1 MLASKTRLYH
11 IKRTSVMSTAVV
23 TKETPQAYNIGPAH
37 ETRAIIRG
45 PSTDLALLHRS
56 LAELPYTVTHA
67 QGSYLFLNDG
77 RKILD
82 ACGGAAVAI
91 LGHGNSEVIGA
102 TMAQMQKVS
111 YIHTVSYTPEPA
123 EDLAQLLVNMGG
135 GAYKLEKVYLVGS
148 GSEANEAALKVARQ
162 YFVEKGEPRRR
173 HYVARRQAYHGN
185 TMGAMTV
192 SSNLPRK
199 TPYMGI
205 LPSNVSFVSP
215 AYAYRHQKNE
225 ETEEQYVKRL
235 VSELRQE
242 FLRIG
247 PENIVSFM

>member
-1 MLASKTRLYH
+1 MT
-11 IKRTSVMSTAVV
+11 TSIV
-23 TKETPQAYNIGPAH
+23 TNETPEAYNIGSIH
-37 ETRAIIRG
+37 ETRTVIRG
-45 PSTDLALLHRS
+45 PSKDRALLHRS
-56 LAELPYTVTHA
+56 LAELPHTVTHA
-67 QGSYLFLNDG
+67 HGSYLFLDDG

-91 LGHGNSEVIGA
+91 LGHGNSEVIAA

-111 YIHTVSYTPEPA
+111 YIHTGSYTTDPA
-123 EDLAQLLVNMGG
+123 EELAQLLVNMGD
-135 GAYKLEKVYLVGS
+135 GALKFEKAYLVGS
-148 GSEANEAALKVARQ
+148 GSEANEAALKVTRQ
-162 YFVEKGEPRRR
+162 YFVEKGEPQRR

-185 TMGAMTV
+185 TMGAMAV

-215 AYAYRHQKNE
+215 AYAYQYQKTD
-225 ETEEQYVKRL
+225 ETEEQYVKSL
-235 VSELRQE
+235 LSELRQE

-247 PENIVSFM
+247 PEKIISFM